1 MSNTNP
7 KGSAKPQQ
15 RIGKGRSKSE
25 GTAGKTSRSK
35 RHAAEQDITSG
46 EHADNGDKM
55 LVNGTS
61 TPEIII
67 VHGNDSGLIF
77 LPSKFRIKYI
87 KAGSLIL
94 SGEDADKLGKLIS
107 FKL

>member
-15 RIGKGRSKSE
+15 RTDKGRSTSE

-46 EHADNGDKM
+46 EHADKT
-55 LVNGTS
+55 LVNGAGK
-61 TPEIII
+61 PQMIM
-67 VHGNDSGLIF
+67 VHDEAGILIF
-77 LPSKFRIKYI
+77 IPHSMRLKITD
-87 KAGSLIL
+87 AGCFSL
-94 SGEDADKLGKLIS
+94 SAEDADKLGKLIS